1 MTLLTVRD
9 NVGAEDWRAATR
21 QAAEALVDI
30 GAATARY
37 PSACVEVVE
46 QHGPYILLAP
56 GLALVHARPE
66 TGGLQVGL
74 AVIRLADPT
83 YFGHSRND
91 PVDLLVAFCTP
102 DQDAHIELLRKLAK
116 ALGGG
121 LAERL
126 RGATDEADLRRI
138 FEAVQADA

>member
-1 MTLLTVRD
+1 MSPVAVRD
-9 NVGAEDWRAATR
+9 SVDAEDWRAATR
-21 QAAEALVDI
+21 QAAEALVHI
-30 GAATARY
+30 GAATADY
-37 PSACVEVVE
+37 PSACIDVVE
-46 QHGPYILLAP
+46 ENGPYIVLAP

-74 AVIRLADPT
+74 AVTRLAEPT
-83 YFGHSRND
+83 CFGHPQND

-102 DQDAHIELLRKLAK
+102 DETAHVELLRSLAA

-126 RGATDEADLRRI
+126 RSATDEADLRTT
-138 FEAVQADA
+138 FEAVVPDA